1 MARQSR
7 LPSFLLTRP
16 AAQGARF
23 AAALRRRFG
32 GNITILNSALMAP
45 QFLTPKVPD
54 IRFQALIFTSETGVL
69 AFQQVFAETGLAA
82 GAQAWCVGDRTASA
96 ARAAGLIPLSAKGD
110 AEALFQAIVAARPS
124 GALLHLHG
132 KEVRGNLVERLVSA
146 GIETYSSIIYAQQPQ
161 PLTPQACAALQASDA
176 ILLPLFSPRTAAL
189 FYAEAQK
196 IHLHAPLWVAALSPA
211 VAVAIKDLPV
221 ADLIIAARPDA
232 EAMLDALA
240 DLIVAAN
247 HA

>member
-16 AAQGARF
+16 AAQGDRF

-32 GNITILNSALMAP
+32 SAITIINTPLMAA
-45 QFLTPKVPD
+45 QFLTPTLPD

-69 AFQQVFAETGLAA
+69 AFQQVSAEIGLAA

-96 ARAAGLIPLSAKGD
+96 ARAAGLTPLSAKGD
-110 AEALFQAIVAARPS
+110 AEALLRAIVAARPS

-132 KEVRGNLVERLVSA
+132 KEVRGNLADRLVSA
-146 GIETYSSIIYAQQPQ
+146 GIETYSSVIYAQQPQ
-161 PLTPQACAALQASDA
+161 PLTPQACAALQARDA

-189 FYAEAQK
+189 FCAEAQK
-196 IHLHAPLWVAALSPA
+196 IQLHAPLWAAALSPA
-211 VAVAIKDLPV
+211 VAAAIKDLPV
-221 ADLIIAARPDA
+221 AGLIIAAHPDA
-232 EAMLDALA
+232 EAMLGALA
-240 DLIVAAN
+240 DLIAAAN